1 MERTSLVRAHGRWS
15 LQTNKQ
21 AKTNKQAENQSSR
34 RTKSKTEQNHQGR
47 ANQSTNQTQTSNKN
61 KQTLVVVSVTG
72 AERLVLHWCVG
83 GNLKKNNVVYDCVC
97 GDVCICECNWGEG
110 ISLCCQITQKQYK
123 NKTKKC
129 KTCQTKCKTNVQQHI

>member
-47 ANQSTNQTQTSNKN
+47 ANQSINQTQTNNKN

-72 AERLVLHWCVG
+72 ADVVGATGTTLVCG
-83 GNLKKNNVVYDCVC
+83 GNLKKIMWCMIVYVEMFAYVNAI
-97 GDVCICECNWGEG
+97 GARA
-110 ISLCCQITQKQYK
+110 
-123 NKTKKC
+123 
-129 KTCQTKCKTNVQQHI
+129 